1 MSAKFTKR
9 QRQELTHAFKLVKK
23 NLRAQH
29 ASLRYICLVLDS
41 LWARGE
47 INKRVSDMAQLK
59 VIHSRLDGW
68 SSLER
73 WLRHKGVEMDMLRV
87 RLGHFAVNEMLCTH
101 RKQWLDLLIAEFSE
115 DRGMKAYP
123 INYRVTFIPT
133 GVYVDVNALDGKLA
147 LRLGVA
153 LLGDAEDDE
162 LEVRALPFA
171 DPPKR
176 PVQADAEISR
186 FGD

>member
-115 DRGMKAYP
+115 D
-123 INYRVTFIPT
+123 
-133 GVYVDVNALDGKLA
+133 
-147 LRLGVA
+147 
-153 LLGDAEDDE
+153 
-162 LEVRALPFA
+162 
-171 DPPKR
+171 
-176 PVQADAEISR
+176 
-186 FGD
+186 